1 MWLSSLE
8 ICCNLFTWWPTP
20 PMVLTSSGG
29 HRNMYGWQGAVR
41 ILMESCL
48 VLVILTKSLLF
59 IADPVIQNYLRIDEE
74 RIGDVRPGFPIYHKI
89 AKILCIRCKVGS
101 VNLRNV
107 TNIYHLAWL
116 SNEMYFHV
124 KSVEV
129 DLRSSG
135 DFDTINFYRPYCCD
149 IGQTCIGKD
158 VKMTYFLE

>member
-1 MWLSSLE
+1 
-8 ICCNLFTWWPTP
+8 
-20 PMVLTSSGG
+20 
-29 HRNMYGWQGAVR
+29 
-41 ILMESCL
+41 MECCL

-89 AKILCIRCKVGS
+89 AKILCIRCKVNP

-107 TNIYHLAWL
+107 TNIYHHLARL

-124 KSVEV
+124 KSVVV

-135 DFDTINFYRPYCCD
+135 DFDTINLLKLKM
-149 IGQTCIGKD
+149 CIR
-158 VKMTYFLE
+158 